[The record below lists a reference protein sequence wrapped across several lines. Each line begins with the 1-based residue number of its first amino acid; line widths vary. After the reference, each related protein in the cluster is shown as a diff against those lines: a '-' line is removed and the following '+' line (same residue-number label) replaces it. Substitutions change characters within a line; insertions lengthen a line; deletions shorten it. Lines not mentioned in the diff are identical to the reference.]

1 MVEEQNSTKS
11 VIFNNL
17 QEKEEY
23 LKIQQRKL
31 NKLSSSNINRCIKIF
46 NTLYETGNLRKT
58 SQILNMSLGSV
69 SLWISKLEYILE
81 TKLFHRGGQKGMEK
95 TAQAIKFYEIT
106 GPILEML
113 NDVAVSSV
121 LSNGMQN
128 VMLEEDEVINFA
140 AHPLSFGKYIF
151 PAVKLTEEDFAKEN
165 KQVHFNFLD
174 YNRDEALNQL
184 ILGKIDAMFY
194 PMEWSNFSTWIEHLE
209 YQILGDYDLRLY
221 MHKDHPLAQKND
233 DDISWKDANE
243 LNLMPRN
250 PMSIFS
256 SASKMMRPNPSKF
269 STPSQD
275 LLMLYQ
281 GIKNNLWSIGY
292 GIEFKDYFDCKDFV
306 IKQIK
311 NSPLVAMTIKWI
323 ILYKK
328 TINEEKKIIMKNTI
342 SNLEKIFSKK

>member
-1 MVEEQNSTKS
+1 MLEEQKSTNLS
-11 VIFNNL
+11 ETFHNL

-31 NKLSSSNINRCIKIF
+31 NKLSSSNISRCIKIF

-121 LSNGMQN
+121 LSTGMQN

-140 AHPLSFGKYIF
+140 AHPLSFGKYVF
-151 PAVKLTEEDFAKEN
+151 PAAKLTEEDFLKEN

-194 PMEWSNFSTWIEHLE
+194 PMEWSNFSTWIDHLE
-209 YQILGDYDLRLY
+209 YQILGDYNLCLY
-221 MHKDHPLAQKND
+221 MNKDHPLAKKD
-233 DDISWKDANE
+233 EDEISWKDANE
-243 LNLMPRN
+243 LYLMPRN

-281 GIKNNLWSIGY
+281 GIKNNLWSIGI
-292 GIEFKDYFDCKDFV
+292 GSEFENYFDCKDFC
-306 IKQIK
+306 IKKIK
-311 NSPLVAMTIKWI
+311 NSKLLGMAIRWI
-323 ILYKK
+323 ILSKK
-328 TINEEKKIIMKNTI
+328 TLAI
-342 SNLEKIFSKK
+342 IFSLKQFIIIN